1 MILKAIISRQ
11 YQDKVNRAGTRVRN
25 MTVPPEGWLCTAR
38 KALGMSAAQ
47 LARRLGVTRAQV
59 SNTEK
64 GELTGSVTLKTLQT
78 MAESM
83 GYRFIYVIV
92 PREKVENILADR
104 AKKKATR
111 LVEETHKHMALEDQ
125 ALSDKQIALEIER
138 LQQDLLRNMPSD
150 FWDDKVK

>member
-1 MILKAIISRQ
+1 MSVKPIISKQ
-11 YQDKVNRAGTRVRN
+11 YQDKVNRAAARVRN
-25 MTVPPEGWLCTAR
+25 ITVPPEGWLCTAR

-64 GELTGSVTLKTLQT
+64 GELAGSVTMKTLQT

-83 GYRFIYVIV
+83 GYRLVYAIV
-92 PREKVENILADR
+92 PQQKVQDILADR

-111 LVEETHKHMALEDQ
+111 IVEETHKHMALEEQ
-125 ALSDKQIALEIER
+125 ALSEKQIGLEIER
-138 LQQDLLRNMPSD
+138 LQQDFLRNMPSH
-150 FWDDKVK
+150 FWDDKA

>member
-1 MILKAIISRQ
+1 MGLKGIVFKQ
-11 YQDKVNRAGTRVRN
+11 YQDKVNHAAAQARSISL
-25 MTVPPEGWLCTAR
+25 PPEGWLRTAR

-64 GELTGSVTLKTLQT
+64 DELTGSVTVKTLQT

-83 GYRFIYVIV
+83 GCRLMYAIV
-92 PREKVENILADR
+92 PDQKVEDILAAR
-104 AKKKATR
+104 AKLKAR
-111 LVEETHKHMALEDQ
+111 HMVEETHKHMALEEQ
-125 ALSDKQIALEIER
+125 ALSDKQIAFEVER

-150 FWDDKVK
+150 FWDDER